1 MMFFSDLK
9 AMAKVTFAILLLRKK
24 GGKQSLDERLG
35 RQDNF
40 MVDRLYKVDGDIAI
54 EEANAPK

>member
-1 MMFFSDLK
+1 
-9 AMAKVTFAILLLRKK
+9 MAKVTFTILLLRKK